1 MTLVAKTVATL
12 AAAALALAGCGN
24 ADEANKSAGDESGPI
39 KIGVIVP
46 LSGAAGPNGKH
57 VLAAIEAQAD
67 LLNDEGGVDGR
78 KLEVVSRD
86 DKSEPAAGVSAAT
99 DLVNEGVD
107 VVMGG
112 WNSPVTLAIQP
123 ILVRSDV
130 MNITS
135 IPQNASILGGAD
147 DAAVRMNAGNAVGGY
162 VAAKFLT
169 EELDASNIAMMLE
182 NDAYGED
189 AGKYLEKNLP
199 DDASIATT
207 QKFEYTD
214 TDFRVALSSVKSSDP
229 DAIFTANAAESSG
242 QPALMKQISQA
253 QLDVPYFAALGTVSQ
268 NVIDLAG
275 PGANGSHS
283 ADLYFAEA
291 KPWAGTEQN
300 DQFIKAFGEKTGGDM
315 PDKYSALGAMS
326 VQVWAEAVENAGTTA
341 RKDVA
346 AAIHG
351 QEFDDTLLGSVRFT
365 DEGQMVA
372 PIYGFEVEDQ
382 KVKVLDEIEVPDEV
396 WQQ

>member
-12 AAAALALAGCGN
+12 AVSALVLTGC
-24 ADEANKSAGDESGPI
+24 ANSDDKGQSSGSDSGPLT
-39 KIGVIVP
+39 IGVIVP

-57 VLAAIEAQAD
+57 VLAAIEAETD
-67 LLNDEGGVDGR
+67 LINQQGGVDGR
-78 KLEVVSRD
+78 QIEVVSRD

-99 DLVNEGVD
+99 DLVSKDVD

-112 WNSPVTLAIQP
+112 WNSPVTLALQP
-123 ILVRSDV
+123 VLVRADI
-130 MNITS
+130 MNITT

-162 VAAKFLT
+162 VAAKYLT
-169 EELDASNIAMMLE
+169 DKLDASNIAMMLE

-189 AGKYLEKNLP
+189 AGSYLEKNLP
-199 DDASIATT
+199 DKATIATT

-214 TDFRVALSSVKSSDP
+214 TDFRVAVSSVKSSSP
-229 DAIFTANAAESSG
+229 DAVFTADAAESSG

-253 QLDVPYFAALGTVSQ
+253 GLGVPYFAALGTVSQ

-275 PGANGSHS
+275 ANADGAHS
-283 ADLYFAEA
+283 ADLYFPDA

-300 DQFIKAFGEKTGGDM
+300 DEFIKAFGEKTGGDT

-326 VQVWAEAVENAGTTA
+326 VEVWAEAVKNAGSTD
-341 RKDVA
+341 REEVA
-346 AAIHG
+346 TAIHG
-351 QEFDDTLLGSVRFT
+351 QTFDDTLLGSVSFT
-365 DEGQMVA
+365 DAGQMQV
-372 PIYGFEVEDQ
+372 PIYGFQVVDQ
-382 KVKVLDEIEVPDEV
+382 KVKVQDEIEVPDEV